1 MFTPKT
7 VAIIGSGTMGAGI
20 ASWFSTRGVR
30 AYLCDL
36 DINIA
41 LEAIKGVHTSWDRLV
56 QKGKY
61 TKEEV
66 SHFKDLLEAREVSHI
81 DENVSLVIEAIVEN
95 LDIKSKLFKSLDE
108 KLSKDTVF
116 ATNTSSLSV
125 SALSLSVGQERK
137 SRFIGL
143 HFFNPAPV
151 MKLVEIIPIDETG
164 ADLPGALAAWFSAN
178 EKMPAICKDRPGFIV
193 NRLARN
199 FYGEAMRIAPKG
211 DDEGLF
217 EVDSTLTSVG
227 GFKMGPFELM
237 DLIGVDV
244 NFAVSESVW
253 KANFREPRF
262 APHPLQSFLVSA
274 GRHGRKSKRGF
285 YRYE

>member
-20 ASWFSTRGVR
+20 ASWFATRGVR

-56 QKGKY
+56 AKGKF
-61 TKEEV
+61 TADKV
-66 SHFKDLLEAREVSHI
+66 SHFKDLLEAREVSQI
-81 DENVSLVIEAIVEN
+81 DEDVSLVIEAIVEN
-95 LDIKSKLFKSLDE
+95 TEIKSKLFGSLDE
-108 KLSKDTVF
+108 KLSSETIF

-125 SALSLSVGQERK
+125 SELSLAICPKRRER
-137 SRFIGL
+137 FLGL
-143 HFFNPAPV
+143 HFFNPAPI
-151 MKLVEIIPIDETG
+151 MKLVEVIPTDETS
-164 ADLPGALAAWFSAN
+164 AELVKELSAWFSAN
-178 EKMPAICKDRPGFIV
+178 DKKPAICKDRPGFIV

-211 DDEGLF
+211 DDESLF
-217 EVDSTLTSVG
+217 EVDSTLSSVG

-262 APHPLQSFLVSA
+262 APHPLQNFLVTA
-274 GRHGRKSKRGF
+274 GRHGRKTKRGF